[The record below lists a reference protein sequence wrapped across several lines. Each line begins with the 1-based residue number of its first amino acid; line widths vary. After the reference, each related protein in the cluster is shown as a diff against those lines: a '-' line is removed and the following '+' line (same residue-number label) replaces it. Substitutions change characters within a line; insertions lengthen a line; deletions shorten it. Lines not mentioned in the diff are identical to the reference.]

1 MFMILNCNNNLVRK
15 SVSSSVHRFNLAG
28 GLITLVERRSVVSL
42 VTGPGVVAGLGAR
55 EVGVACSLVGVFS
68 LDSALG
74 GVVLVPDCGAS
85 GGSAVSSWLPFCN
98 VMVSPVGRMW
108 RRLHWRTICYSNQ
121 TLANRANCS
130 KRTGR
135 IQECAMVSEEH
146 HGA

>member
-15 SVSSSVHRFNLAG
+15 SVLSSVHRFNLAG

-55 EVGVACSLVGVFS
+55 EVGVAYSLVGVLS

-74 GVVLVPDCGAS
+74 EVVLVPGCGAS
-85 GGSAVSSWLPFCN
+85 GGSAVSTWLPFCN

-108 RRLHWRTICYSNQ
+108 RRLRWRT
-121 TLANRANCS
+121 LPF
-130 KRTGR
+130 
-135 IQECAMVSEEH
+135 AMSTR
-146 HGA
+146 